1 MELPAAPWQAV
12 PQQGW
17 RGLVCSLSP
26 ILGLSRRL
34 PAEGGEKLGFER
46 HEMRCGDHLKPAWP
60 GQVDHLYELHSPWSS
75 RHDVHTVREENGLV
89 HVMRHEYNR
98 LVHGFPESE

>member
-1 MELPAAPWQAV
+1 
-12 PQQGW
+12 
-17 RGLVCSLSP
+17 
-26 ILGLSRRL
+26 
-34 PAEGGEKLGFER
+34 
-46 HEMRCGDHLKPAWP
+46 CGDHLQPARP

-98 LVHGFPESE
+98 LMHGFPESEQPLMDLGAIEGIKGAEGLIQQEDFLLRQDCPEERGPLSHTAR